1 MMFQELADSERVR
14 LREAIN
20 RLLEVNL
27 LVKDKERE
35 MYAVIRRN
43 RAELS
48 AYFQFLG
55 WELTV
60 DERHECVYLHIQDS
74 RLRRRLDRDHTVW
87 LLVLRLLYEEKRQ
100 GLTLSDY
107 PMVTLYDIRS
117 KYETFRLEWINRSV
131 LDKLIRLC
139 IQFQLLETLDNDNR
153 TDDARFKLFH
163 TWMYVIQVDEIKQL
177 TERLERYE
185 TGQEGGI
192 LDEMDDTV
200 AID

>member
-35 MYAVIRRN
+35 IYSVIRRN

-185 TGQEGGI
+185 SGQEGGI

>member
-1 MMFQELADSERVR
+1 
-14 LREAIN
+14 
-20 RLLEVNL
+20 
-27 LVKDKERE
+27 
-35 MYAVIRRN
+35 
-43 RAELS
+43 
-48 AYFQFLG
+48 
-55 WELTV
+55 
-60 DERHECVYLHIQDS
+60 
-74 RLRRRLDRDHTVW
+74 
-87 LLVLRLLYEEKRQ
+87 
-100 GLTLSDY
+100 
-107 PMVTLYDIRS
+107 MVTLYDIRS

-185 TGQEGGI
+185 SGQEGGI

-200 AID
+200 TID

>member
-35 MYAVIRRN
+35 IYAVIRRN